1 MEPKKHLQTLFLTTF
16 FILLSVLNTHAQQI
30 YASSAS
36 EVSLGNHVDNTGN
49 AAAANG
55 KFATIRSY
63 GGVSAGIGAYS
74 GELKLEFTGLVPAN
88 TTTYI
93 KVDGGNNGLFDS
105 LLGGS
110 LGALLS
116 NEAGTLAIGDHYV
129 EVKAFD
135 DSGIIVASGRTDNLT
150 SSKTLKIVRNK
161 DGDVFIAISPKAA
174 YRSLV
179 VQDITNALLLG
190 TENFTNVYHA
200 FYINSMPI
208 ICNPEGT
215 FTSYDGTGITLDL
228 LNLGATGVNNPEFAI
243 DRNDT
248 TYSTISVGVVSAL
261 ASIYQDIQFLT
272 TASDKDQLEINIG
285 TQEGSLLNLAL
296 LQNINI
302 ELYKKE
308 IVVYSTSADA
318 ANTITIQPSTAGD
331 IHKIIINSGIE
342 FDRLRLTLSSPAGVN
357 LAQQIN
363 LFSTKI
369 AITPPT
375 ISEGAENQ
383 TFCTSD
389 IPKVS
394 DLIASATGT
403 LVWYQQTSGGSPY
416 TMTDTLVDGVTY
428 YASNVNG
435 SCESSP
441 RLPVFVSLQ
450 DLTPPAGSSLQSFC
464 KVKRAIIAN
473 LEVSA
478 FGVVTWYDRAIG
490 GNSYTSKDYLVHGQQ
505 YYASNSDGT
514 CESSIRLKVA
524 VTITNINAPEGDPS
538 QSFCSENTPTIN
550 DLEASASGT
559 IIWYDQEND
568 GNRYAASD
576 PLENGVRY
584 YAANSDA
591 TCESSER
598 LTVIVTIQNP
608 LTPTSETPEQLFC
621 ATDSPTIKSLE
632 AKASGIIIW
641 YDLAIDGEAYDDT
654 TSLINGL
661 KYYAAN
667 LEGTCESKSRL
678 EIIVSITDPEI
689 PKGNR
694 LQNFCNENDP
704 SIIDLEATG
713 NGTIIWYNQV
723 KDGVLYDP
731 NIALIDGLKYYAAQS
746 DGTCESTKRLEVLVT
761 ISDFDAPTGNALQ
774 SFCSENTPTIN
785 DLEASASG
793 TIIWYDQENDGN
805 RYAMD
810 TSLIHGVPYYAANS
824 DGTCE
829 SSNRLEVTAAVMDLS
844 TPTGENT
851 QEFCAY
857 KNSKISDLNAT
868 ATNTVIWYDQST
880 DGNTYDAATLLIDGL
895 KYYGANSDGNCE
907 SAKRLTVTVAINNT
921 STPRTNNENQSFCE
935 IDAPKIADLDATAN
949 GTVIWYD
956 QDTDGNAY
964 SANAL
969 LVDGLQYYAANS
981 DGTCE
986 SSDRLA
992 VTAFVTD
999 SNAPEGNS
1007 SQNFCSE
1014 EMPTI
1019 KDLEASATGTII
1031 WYNQEK
1037 SGNIYSTDT
1046 PLKQGFSYYGANL
1059 ASPCESST
1067 RLKVTVILKKNVDIK
1082 IQGNTAEICF
1092 GTREIYQ
1099 APIGYAPYAWSIVG
1113 GKIISGG
1120 TNADNAI
1127 EVEWNNLID
1136 TTISVALTGGCFNTN
1151 MAEQAVEIVTCSD
1164 LTIQKEVDIIK
1175 PTFGDTVTFTIQVEN
1190 SSLSV
1195 FTDIQIFELLSN
1207 GFIYISKSATLGTY
1221 NENSG
1226 VWNMPSLGANQSAT
1240 LTIEAE
1246 VHTTGSYL
1254 NTVQIINSVPIDAN
1268 TSNNTAKILV
1278 TPLCLKVYN
1287 TITPNGDGM
1296 NDYFIISCIEN
1307 FPNTMIEIFDRYGSI
1322 VYKKK
1327 NYKNDWNGVANQ
1339 TSKIIKTGEKLPNG
1353 TYFFILKMNDT
1364 NIKDKKS
1371 YIQIIK

>member
-1 MEPKKHLQTLFLTTF
+1 
-16 FILLSVLNTHAQQI
+16 
-30 YASSAS
+30 
-36 EVSLGNHVDNTGN
+36 
-49 AAAANG
+49 
-55 KFATIRSY
+55 
-63 GGVSAGIGAYS
+63 
-74 GELKLEFTGLVPAN
+74 
-88 TTTYI
+88 
-93 KVDGGNNGLFDS
+93 
-105 LLGGS
+105 
-110 LGALLS
+110 
-116 NEAGTLAIGDHYV
+116 
-129 EVKAFD
+129 
-135 DSGIIVASGRTDNLT
+135 
-150 SSKTLKIVRNK
+150 
-161 DGDVFIAISPKAA
+161 
-174 YRSLV
+174 
-179 VQDITNALLLG
+179 
-190 TENFTNVYHA
+190 
-200 FYINSMPI
+200 
-208 ICNPEGT
+208 
-215 FTSYDGTGITLDL
+215 
-228 LNLGATGVNNPEFAI
+228 
-243 DRNDT
+243 
-248 TYSTISVGVVSAL
+248 
-261 ASIYQDIQFLT
+261 
-272 TASDKDQLEINIG
+272 
-285 TQEGSLLNLAL
+285 
-296 LQNINI
+296 
-302 ELYKKE
+302 
-308 IVVYSTSADA
+308 
-318 ANTITIQPSTAGD
+318 
-331 IHKIIINSGIE
+331 
-342 FDRLRLTLSSPAGVN
+342 
-357 LAQQIN
+357 
-363 LFSTKI
+363 
-369 AITPPT
+369 
-375 ISEGAENQ
+375 
-383 TFCTSD
+383 
-389 IPKVS
+389 
-394 DLIASATGT
+394 
-403 LVWYQQTSGGSPY
+403 
-416 TMTDTLVDGVTY
+416 
-428 YASNVNG
+428 
-435 SCESSP
+435 
-441 RLPVFVSLQ
+441 
-450 DLTPPAGSSLQSFC
+450 
-464 KVKRAIIAN
+464 
-473 LEVSA
+473 
-478 FGVVTWYDRAIG
+478 
-490 GNSYTSKDYLVHGQQ
+490 
-505 YYASNSDGT
+505 
-514 CESSIRLKVA
+514 
-524 VTITNINAPEGDPS
+524 
-538 QSFCSENTPTIN
+538 
-550 DLEASASGT
+550 
-559 IIWYDQEND
+559 
-568 GNRYAASD
+568 
-576 PLENGVRY
+576 
-584 YAANSDA
+584 
-591 TCESSER
+591 
-598 LTVIVTIQNP
+598 
-608 LTPTSETPEQLFC
+608 
-621 ATDSPTIKSLE
+621 
-632 AKASGIIIW
+632 
-641 YDLAIDGEAYDDT
+641 
-654 TSLINGL
+654 
-661 KYYAAN
+661 
-667 LEGTCESKSRL
+667 
-678 EIIVSITDPEI
+678 
-689 PKGNR
+689 
-694 LQNFCNENDP
+694 
-704 SIIDLEATG
+704 
-713 NGTIIWYNQV
+713 
-723 KDGVLYDP
+723 
-731 NIALIDGLKYYAAQS
+731 
-746 DGTCESTKRLEVLVT
+746 
-761 ISDFDAPTGNALQ
+761 
-774 SFCSENTPTIN
+774 
-785 DLEASASG
+785 
-793 TIIWYDQENDGN
+793 
-805 RYAMD
+805 
-810 TSLIHGVPYYAANS
+810 
-824 DGTCE
+824 
-829 SSNRLEVTAAVMDLS
+829 MDLS

-986 SSDRLA
+986 SSDRLV

-1226 VWNMPSLGANQSAT
+1226 VWNIPSLGANQSAT

-1268 TSNNTAKILV
+1268 TSNNTARILV
-1278 TPLCLKVYN
+1278 SPLCLKVYN

>member
-568 GNRYAASD
+568 GNRYA
-576 PLENGVRY
+576 
-584 YAANSDA
+584 
-591 TCESSER
+591 
-598 LTVIVTIQNP
+598 
-608 LTPTSETPEQLFC
+608 
-621 ATDSPTIKSLE
+621 
-632 AKASGIIIW
+632 
-641 YDLAIDGEAYDDT
+641 
-654 TSLINGL
+654 
-661 KYYAAN
+661 
-667 LEGTCESKSRL
+667 
-678 EIIVSITDPEI
+678 
-689 PKGNR
+689 
-694 LQNFCNENDP
+694 
-704 SIIDLEATG
+704 
-713 NGTIIWYNQV
+713 
-723 KDGVLYDP
+723 
-731 NIALIDGLKYYAAQS
+731 
-746 DGTCESTKRLEVLVT
+746 
-761 ISDFDAPTGNALQ
+761 
-774 SFCSENTPTIN
+774 
-785 DLEASASG
+785 
-793 TIIWYDQENDGN
+793 
-805 RYAMD
+805 MD

-1226 VWNMPSLGANQSAT
+1226 VWNIPSLGANQSAT

-1268 TSNNTAKILV
+1268 TSNNTARILV
-1278 TPLCLKVYN
+1278 SPLCLKVYN